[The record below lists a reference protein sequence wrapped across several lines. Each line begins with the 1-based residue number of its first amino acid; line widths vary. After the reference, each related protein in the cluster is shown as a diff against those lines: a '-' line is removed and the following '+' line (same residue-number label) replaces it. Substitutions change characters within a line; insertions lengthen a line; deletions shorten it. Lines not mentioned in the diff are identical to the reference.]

1 MWCKKSF
8 QMGGGVGRRLRQRV
22 EDDARLL
29 WEGRRGGGRR
39 RRVRG
44 RRRRRRLLLILIRVG
59 GDAGTGAGGQGALQ
73 ADGGHDE
80 QAEEGERDERDGDD
94 EGEGDGVGRDVGVHQ
109 DSVV

>member
-1 MWCKKSF
+1 MTS

-29 WEGRRGGGRR
+29 WERRGGRGRR

-44 RRRRRRLLLILIRVG
+44 RRRRRRLLILVRVG
-59 GDAGTGAGGQGALQ
+59 GDAGTVAGGQGALQ
-73 ADGGHDE
+73 TDGGHDE

-109 DSVV
+109 DSVAVVVV